1 MEYLKKAEPIGEQ
14 VAQDTRESVSEILMA
29 VERTGI
35 RALGR
40 NYTFTRAYPS
50 TAEAQRKTKRSWHF

>member
-1 MEYLKKAEPIGEQ
+1 MKNAEPIGEQ

-29 VERTGI
+29 VEREGI
-35 RALGR
+35 TALGR
-40 NYTFTRAYPS
+40 SYAFMRVHPL